1 MYYEIIISVKNF
13 IEFYKKACYDKQ
25 NQHAKSDIRVGY
37 AMKLIKLW
45 DADLQKAYELQ
56 NTFDKN
62 EHGFVNNAYGLSFE
76 VKL

>member
-1 MYYEIIISVKNF
+1 
-13 IEFYKKACYDKQ
+13 
-25 NQHAKSDIRVGY
+25 
-37 AMKLIKLW
+37 MKLIKLW